1 MTRSEQIR
9 NCSLKESFMS
19 LILNALVV
27 VMVVYVAKYT
37 RIRITNNGSGGLEL
51 FKNFGDKPI

>member
-1 MTRSEQIR
+1 
-9 NCSLKESFMS
+9 MS